1 MKTCTKCGETK
12 ALEAFN
18 RAAASRDGLQA
29 YCKACAAAYR
39 AAYRAANRDAINAKD
54 AAHYAANRDAILAQ
68 QAAYRAA
75 NRDAINVYQAAYYAE
90 NRDAAKVRK
99 AARRAALKARP
110 DDVIAA
116 AQAESAD
123 THTCRK
129 CGMTPRQTKFY
140 RTRRNLN
147 GWNQE
152 CAECTRLRV
161 GKYRAAVIEA
171 LTATENTECQG
182 CYQPF
187 TPDVRIEVDHMHP
200 RDLEGANSIENYQLL
215 CQPCNGSK
223 RATPYYEW
231 FAATHDDW
239 TVEDM
244 QAIVDFHV
252 RRNARLAA

>member
-1 MKTCTKCGETK
+1 M
-12 ALEAFN
+12 A
-18 RAAASRDGLQA
+18 RARDGLQVH
-29 YCKACAAAYR
+29 CKACNAAYN
-39 AAYRAANRDAINAKD
+39 AANRDVY
-54 AAHYAANRDAILAQ
+54 AARYVANRDVIKAKS
-68 QAAYRAA
+68 AAYREA
-75 NRDAINVYQAAYYAE
+75 NRDGVKGQ
-90 NRDAAKVRK
+90 K

-140 RTRRNLN
+140 RHRRNLN
-147 GWNQE
+147 GWQGE

-161 GKYRAAVIEA
+161 GKYRDAIIEA
-171 LTATENTECQG
+171 LVGTDNTECQG
-182 CYQPF
+182 CHQPF
-187 TPDVRIEVDHMHP
+187 TPDVRIEIDHMHP
-200 RDLEGANSIENYQLL
+200 RDLGGGNGVENYQLL

-223 RATPYYEW
+223 NATPYYEW
-231 FAATHDDW
+231 FAAVHDDW

-244 QAIVDFHV
+244 HAIVDFHV